1 MNKFLCMIL
10 AAAFCLLMPVTIF
23 ADTLSADDGNE
34 WKVTYDA
41 SGLSTNFS
49 SGAGYASVTDAMPGD
64 TIRYEV
70 STINNKSGNTDWY
83 LSNSV
88 VNSLE
93 TGNASGG
100 AYTYQ
105 LYYIADDGTTTTLYD
120 STVGGRDGEGLKQVN
135 TTTDGNYFYLGR
147 LSNGQSGTVMLDITL
162 EGHSQTNDYMSKLAQ
177 LTMNFAVEEAINSTI
192 TRNNTVTQTVPG
204 NIIYLQDTP
213 KANTDV
219 LTGPKTGDAVLPMI
233 LSILGIVVGILL
245 VVIWGISGRNRKT
258 AKEEAMI

>member
-1 MNKFLCMIL
+1 MFL
-10 AAAFCLLMPVTIF
+10 AAALCLLMPVTIF
-23 ADTLSADDGNE
+23 ADTLSADDGKE

-88 VNSLE
+88 VKSLE
-93 TGNASGG
+93 ADGATDG

-105 LYYIADDGTTTTLYD
+105 LYYQANDGTTTTLYD

-135 TTTDGNYFYLGR
+135 DTTENNYFYLGR
-147 LSNGQSGTVMLDITL
+147 LSNGQSGTVLLDITL
-162 EGHSQTNDYMSKLAQ
+162 EGHSQTNEYMEKLAQ

-204 NIIYLQDTP
+204 NIIYLQNTP

-219 LTGPKTGDAVLPMI
+219 LTGPKTGDAILPMI
-233 LSILGIVVGILL
+233 LSGLGMVIGILL
-245 VVIWGISGRNRKT
+245 VVIWALNSRNRKT
-258 AKEEAMI
+258 AKEEAIL